1 MTVVDRP
8 TPAIATPPF
17 DDAQIAALRSRLA
30 EALRHDITTDVGLA
44 ATRIVRSQ
52 LPLADEAAHHWAV
65 QRLVAEVTGL
75 GRLEDLLADPSVTE
89 VMVNAGT
96 QIWAERDGRL
106 EHHGALAAG
115 EIDGIIERILR
126 PLGRRLDR
134 VSPVVDAR
142 LPDGSRV
149 CAAVPP
155 IAADGPCLSIRRF
168 SAQTLP
174 ISAFADASVAA
185 LLRDALSGRCNI
197 VVSGPTSSGKTTLL
211 NSLLAELAPGE
222 RVVTIEDTT
231 ELRVSTPN
239 TVRLEARDATADGLG
254 GLAMSDLL
262 RAALRLRPD
271 RLVVGEV
278 RGEEAV
284 TLLSALSTGHD
295 GSLATVHAN
304 GPLDALRRLEAM
316 VLQGS
321 PSWPLVA
328 VRDLLHASVDL
339 VVHVVRGRDGRRA
352 VAEVAEVVP
361 PDGAALERVRSLV
374 VGGVV
379 RAPLRRVR
387 AMEACE

>member
-1 MTVVDRP
+1 MSAA
-8 TPAIATPPF
+8 PA
-17 DDAQIAALRSRLA
+17 
-30 EALRHDITTDVGLA
+30 
-44 ATRIVRSQ
+44 
-52 LPLADEAAHHWAV
+52 PLADADLGAARELVAADLMQRVDADLELAARTAVRATLPLVDDAAHEWAV
-65 QRLVAEVTGL
+65 RRLVAELTGL
-75 GRLEDLLADPSVTE
+75 GALEALLADPDVTE

-96 QIWAERDGRL
+96 QVWAERDGRL
-106 EHHGALAAG
+106 WRHGDLAPG

-168 SAQTLP
+168 GARTLP
-174 ISAFADASVAA
+174 LAAFGPPPLVA
-185 LLRDALSGRCNI
+185 LLEHAVRSRCNI
-197 VVSGPTSSGKTTLL
+197 LVSGPTSSGKTTLL
-211 NSLLAELAPGE
+211 NALLAALAPGE

-231 ELRVSTPN
+231 ELQLATAN

-254 GLAMSDLL
+254 GLSLADLL

-278 RGEEAV
+278 RGGEAV
-284 TLLSALSTGHD
+284 TLLGALSTGHD

-304 GPLDALRRLEAM
+304 GPLDALRRLESM

-321 PSWPLVA
+321 PSWPLAA
-328 VRDLLHASVDL
+328 VRDLLHSSIDVI
-339 VVHVVRGRDGRRA
+339 VHVVRGHDGKRA
-352 VAEVAEVVP
+352 ISEVAEVAPAGADGPRAVVLAGAGEV
-361 PDGAALERVRSLV
+361 L
-374 VGGVV
+374 
-379 RAPLRRVR
+379 APLTRGRHVP
-387 AMEACE
+387 AGSIPGNAA